1 MSADTYGKGVKKANK
16 ELSARRVDK
25 IIELISLCKPT
36 GEIVRVC
43 SSEWGVSTRQAENY
57 LQKARGVIRDR
68 FDQMDRKDWVASALE
83 KLEKVA
89 AMSIESRQHSNAI
102 GALGLSAKLLQITGR
117 DQ

>member
-1 MSADTYGKGVKKANK
+1 MSADTYGKEVKKADK

-36 GEIVRVC
+36 GEIIRQC

-57 LQKARGVIRDR
+57 LQKARGVIRER

-117 DQ
+117 DN